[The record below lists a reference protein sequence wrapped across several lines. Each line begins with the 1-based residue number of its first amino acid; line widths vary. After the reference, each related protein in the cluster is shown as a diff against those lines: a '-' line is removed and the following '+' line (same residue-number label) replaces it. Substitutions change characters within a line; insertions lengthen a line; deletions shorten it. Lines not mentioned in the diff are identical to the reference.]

1 MKPKFALLTAIATIS
16 LSFGTALAA
25 FAQAATLTSNTAG
38 SRIRVRSAPTTQAS
52 APHYGFAG
60 DRVQVLWS
68 TQGRDNYTWRYVKFN
83 QSGAEGWIRSDFV
96 NVSAAKAPIS
106 DIEAQRLQ
114 LQRQY
119 SRYTNWDIQAVK
131 QEMRRQGYRPSETR
145 QTQVAYL
152 VKSYRVAFNYNDRT
166 ETVTGVQVNVTG
178 QTN

>member
-1 MKPKFALLTAIATIS
+1 M
-16 LSFGTALAA
+16 
-25 FAQAATLTSNTAG
+25 
-38 SRIRVRSAPTTQAS
+38 
-52 APHYGFAG
+52 
-60 DRVQVLWS
+60 
-68 TQGRDNYTWRYVKFN
+68 
-83 QSGAEGWIRSDFV
+83 